1 MSTYTTIQEG
11 ERVWVLDNSEVLSF
25 FLLQNTY
32 ERDGGLGISPFVYRW
47 LKDVLLEIGFK
58 RSLTSRFILYIGD
71 LEGVRVEADFTDK
84 GVFLR
89 NETRTIELV
98 KLEMLFSLIRLLWR
112 EYAM

>member
-1 MSTYTTIQEG
+1 MSVYTTIKSG
-11 ERVWVLDNSEVLSF
+11 ERVWVLENSEVLTF

-58 RSLTSRFILYIGD
+58 RAPTSRLIFHLGD
-71 LEGVRVEADFTDK
+71 LEGVCVEAEFTDK

-89 NETRTIELV
+89 NKTRVIELTR
-98 KLEMLFSLIRLLWR
+98 LEGLFSLIRLLWT
-112 EYAM
+112 EYDM